1 MRRGRKGG
9 AFVCGE
15 VKETGLVEGGAENM
29 GNHPSQK
36 QVERTWKM
44 EMAAGT
50 KLKRVKGERRGSE
63 FQ

>member
-1 MRRGRKGG
+1 M
-9 AFVCGE
+9 CGE